1 MKKIL
6 ITGSSGYIG
15 RHLASLLAVYED
27 DYHLTGVDK
36 MWRKQLC
43 HEFIGQNI
51 LENSEIVGEY
61 DTVIHLAGLVN
72 VGMSMQAPMEYYRNN
87 VIGTL
92 NMLERVD
99 YKHFI
104 FASTGAATNPY
115 SPYGLSKLVAE
126 QLVRQ
131 YCTLNDKKN
140 TIFRFYNVIGS
151 NGYEPTNVDGLMYN
165 LMKAR
170 ETGVFHVHGADYP
183 MLPDGTAIRDY
194 LHVMEVCQAI
204 KFAVDT
210 PVSDSLIENLGHG
223 KGHSVLEMVN
233 AFKKANNCDFGVKF
247 MPRREGDVA
256 KTVLD
261 DVSTYMPTQ
270 YIPIE
275 EMLKV

>member
-51 LENSEIVGEY
+51 LENSEIEGDF

-92 NMLERVD
+92 NMLERVN

-104 FASTGAATNPY
+104 FASTGAATDPA
-115 SPYGLSKLVAE
+115 SPYGMSKLVSE
-126 QLVRQ
+126 
-131 YCTLNDKKN
+131 
-140 TIFRFYNVIGS
+140 
-151 NGYEPTNVDGLMYN
+151 
-165 LMKAR
+165 
-170 ETGVFHVHGADYP
+170 FHLYGIDYD
-183 MLPDGTAIRDY
+183 MLPDGSAIRDY

-223 KGHSVLEMVN
+223 KGYSVLEMVE
-233 AFKKANNCDFGVKF
+233 AFKKANNCDFGVKI
-247 MPRREGDVA
+247 MQRREGDVA
-256 KTVLD
+256 RTVLD
-261 DVSTYMPTQ
+261 NVSSYMPLTK
-270 YIPIE
+270 ISIE
-275 EMLKV
+275 EMLKI

>member
-15 RHLASLLAVYED
+15 RHLAALLFAYQED
-27 DYHLTGVDK
+27 YLVTGLDRVFKTQITDNFV
-36 MWRKQLC
+36 
-43 HEFIGQNI
+43 EQNI
-51 LENSEIVGEY
+51 LESIDIKGEF
-61 DTVIHLAGLVN
+61 DTVVHLAGLVN
-72 VGMSMQAPMEYYRNN
+72 VGMSMQAPMDYYRTN
-87 VIGTL
+87 VVGTL
-92 NMLERVD
+92 NMLERTQYD
-99 YKHFI
+99 HFI

-115 SPYGLSKLVAE
+115 SPYGLSKYLAE

-131 YCTLNDKKN
+131 YCKLNNKKC
-140 TIFRFYNVIGS
+140 TIFRFYNVIGT

-165 LMKAR
+165 LMKAK
-170 ETGVFHVHGADYP
+170 ETGVFHLYGIDYD
-183 MLPDGTAIRDY
+183 MLPDGSAVRDY
-194 LHVMEVCQAI
+194 LHVVEVCQAI
-204 KFAVDT
+204 KSAIDA

-261 DVSTYMPTQ
+261 NVSSYMPTQ
-270 YIPIE
+270 YVPIE
-275 EMLKV
+275 EMLKL

>member
-1 MKKIL
+1 
-6 ITGSSGYIG
+6 
-15 RHLASLLAVYED
+15 LLAVYED

-51 LENSEIVGEY
+51 LENSEITGEY

-92 NMLERVD
+92 NMLERVG

-104 FASTGAATNPY
+104 FASTGAATDPA
-115 SPYGLSKLVAE
+115 SPYGMSKFVSE

-131 YCTLNDKKN
+131 YCKLNNKKC
-140 TIFRFYNVIGS
+140 TIFRFYNVIGT

-165 LMKAR
+165 LMKAK
-170 ETGVFHVHGADYP
+170 ETGVFHLYGIDYD
-183 MLPDGTAIRDY
+183 MLPDGSAIRDY
-194 LHVMEVCQAI
+194 LHVTEVCLAI
-204 KFAVDT
+204 KYAVDT

-233 AFKKANNCDFGVKF
+233 AFKRANNCDFGVKI
-247 MPRREGDVA
+247 MQRREGDVA

-261 DVSTYMPTQ
+261 DVSTYMPLANIT
-270 YIPIE
+270 IE

>member
-1 MKKIL
+1 MNKIL

-15 RHLASLLAVYED
+15 RHLAALLAVYED

-51 LENSEIVGEY
+51 LENSEITGKY

-72 VGMSMQAPMEYYRNN
+72 VGMSMQAPMDYYRNN

-92 NMLERVD
+92 NMLEKVD
-99 YKHFI
+99 YNHFI
-104 FASTGAATNPY
+104 FASTGAATDPA
-115 SPYGLSKLVAE
+115 SPYGMSKFVAE

-131 YCTLNDKKN
+131 YCKLNNKKC

-151 NGYEPTNVDGLMYN
+151 AGYEPTNVDGLMYN
-165 LMKAR
+165 LMKAK
-170 ETGVFHVHGADYP
+170 ETGLFHLYGIDYD
-183 MLPDGTAIRDY
+183 MLPDGSAIRDY
-194 LHVMEVCQAI
+194 LHVTEVCLAI

-210 PVSDSLIENLGHG
+210 PTSNSLIENLGHG

-233 AFKKANNCDFGVKF
+233 AFKKANNCDFGVKI
-247 MPRREGDVA
+247 MQRREGDVA

-261 DVSTYMPTQ
+261 DVSTYMPLANIT
-270 YIPIE
+270 IE
-275 EMLKV
+275 EMLKI

>member
-1 MKKIL
+1 MNKIL

-15 RHLASLLAVYED
+15 RHLAALLAVYED
-27 DYHLTGVDK
+27 DYHLTGIDK

-51 LENSEIVGEY
+51 LENSEITGNF

-104 FASTGAATNPY
+104 FASTGAATDPA
-115 SPYGLSKLVAE
+115 SPYGMSKFVSE

-131 YCTLNDKKN
+131 YCKLNNKKC
-140 TIFRFYNVIGS
+140 TIFRFYNVIGT

-165 LMKAR
+165 LMKAK
-170 ETGVFHVHGADYP
+170 ETGLFHLYGIDYD
-183 MLPDGTAIRDY
+183 MLPDGSAIRDY
-194 LHVMEVCQAI
+194 LHVTEVCLAI
-204 KFAVDT
+204 KYAVDT

-233 AFKKANNCDFGVKF
+233 AFKRANNCDFGVKI
-247 MPRREGDVA
+247 MQRREGDVA

-261 DVSTYMPTQ
+261 DVSTYMPLANIT
-270 YIPIE
+270 IE
-275 EMLKV
+275 EMLKI

>member
-15 RHLASLLAVYED
+15 RHLSALLAVYEG

-36 MWRKQLC
+36 MWRQQLC

-51 LENSEIVGEY
+51 LENSEITGSY
-61 DTVIHLAGLVN
+61 DTIIHLAGLVN

-104 FASTGAATNPY
+104 FASTGAATDPY
-115 SPYGLSKLVAE
+115 SPYGMSKLVSE
-126 QLVRQ
+126 KLVRQ
-131 YCTLNDKKN
+131 YCTLNNKKC
-140 TIFRFYNVIGS
+140 TIFRFYNVIGT

-165 LMKAR
+165 LMKAK
-170 ETGVFHVHGADYP
+170 ETGAFHLYGNDYD
-183 MLPDGTAIRDY
+183 MLPDGSAVRDY
-194 LHVMEVCQAI
+194 LHVVEVCQAI
-204 KFAVDT
+204 KSAIDA

-233 AFKKANNCDFGVKF
+233 AFKKANSCDFHVKI

-256 KTVLD
+256 RTVLD
-261 DVSTYMPTQ
+261 NVSSYMPSQ
-270 YIPIE
+270 YVPIE
-275 EMLKV
+275 EMLKL

>member
-1 MKKIL
+1 MNKIL

-15 RHLASLLAVYED
+15 RHLAALLAVFED

-51 LENSEIVGEY
+51 LENSEITGKY

-72 VGMSMQAPMEYYRNN
+72 VGMSMQAPMDYYRNN

-99 YKHFI
+99 YNHFI
-104 FASTGAATNPY
+104 FASTGAATDPA
-115 SPYGLSKLVAE
+115 SPYGMSKFVAE

-131 YCTLNDKKN
+131 YCKLNNKKC

-151 NGYEPTNVDGLMYN
+151 AGYEPTNVDGLMYN
-165 LMKAR
+165 LMKAK
-170 ETGVFHVHGADYP
+170 ETGLFHLYGIDYD
-183 MLPDGTAIRDY
+183 MLPDGSAIRDY
-194 LHVMEVCQAI
+194 LHVTEVCQAI

-210 PVSDSLIENLGHG
+210 PTSNSLIENLGHG

-233 AFKKANNCDFGVKF
+233 AFKKANNCDFGVKI
-247 MPRREGDVA
+247 MQRREGDVA

-261 DVSTYMPTQ
+261 DVSTYMPPINIT
-270 YIPIE
+270 IE
-275 EMLKV
+275 EMLKL

>member
-51 LENSEIVGEY
+51 LENSEIEGDF

-92 NMLERVD
+92 NMLERVA
-99 YKHFI
+99 YNHFI
-104 FASTGAATNPY
+104 FASTGAATDPA
-115 SPYGLSKLVAE
+115 SPYGMSKFVSE

-131 YCTLNDKKN
+131 YCKLNNKKC

-165 LMKAR
+165 LMKAK
-170 ETGVFHVHGADYP
+170 ETGVFHLYGIDYD
-183 MLPDGTAIRDY
+183 MLPDGSAIRDY

-204 KFAVDT
+204 KFAIDT

-223 KGHSVLEMVN
+223 KGHSVIEMIN
-233 AFKKANNCDFGVKF
+233 AFKKVNNCDFGVKI

-256 KTVLD
+256 RTVLD
-261 DVSTYMPTQ
+261 DVSAYMPLTK
-270 YIPIE
+270 ISIE
-275 EMLKV
+275 EMLKI

>member
-1 MKKIL
+1 MNRIL

-15 RHLASLLAVYED
+15 RHLAALLAVYED

-51 LENSEIVGEY
+51 LENSEITGKY

-72 VGMSMQAPMEYYRNN
+72 VGMSMQAPMDYYRNN

-99 YKHFI
+99 YNHFI
-104 FASTGAATNPY
+104 FASTGAATDPA
-115 SPYGLSKLVAE
+115 SPYGMSKFVSE

-131 YCTLNDKKN
+131 YCKLNNKKC

-151 NGYEPTNVDGLMYN
+151 AGYEPTNVDGLMYN
-165 LMKAR
+165 LMKAK
-170 ETGVFHVHGADYP
+170 ETGLFHLYGIDYD
-183 MLPDGTAIRDY
+183 MLPDGSAIRDY
-194 LHVMEVCQAI
+194 LHVTEVCQAI

-210 PVSDSLIENLGHG
+210 PTSNSLIENLGHG

-233 AFKKANNCDFGVKF
+233 AFKKANNCDFGVKI
-247 MPRREGDVA
+247 MQRREGDVA

-261 DVSTYMPTQ
+261 DVSTYMPLANIT
-270 YIPIE
+270 IE
-275 EMLKV
+275 EMLKI

>member
-1 MKKIL
+1 MNKIL

-15 RHLASLLAVYED
+15 RHLAALLAVYED
-27 DYHLTGVDK
+27 DYHLTGIDK

-51 LENSEIVGEY
+51 LENSEITGNY

-104 FASTGAATNPY
+104 FASTGAATDPA
-115 SPYGLSKLVAE
+115 SPYGMSKFVSE

-131 YCTLNDKKN
+131 YCKLNNKKC
-140 TIFRFYNVIGS
+140 TIFRFYNVIGT

-165 LMKAR
+165 LMKAK
-170 ETGVFHVHGADYP
+170 ETGLFHLYGIDYD
-183 MLPDGTAIRDY
+183 MLPDGSAIRDY
-194 LHVMEVCQAI
+194 LHVTEVCLAI

-210 PVSDSLIENLGHG
+210 PTSNSLIENLGHG

-233 AFKKANNCDFGVKF
+233 AFKKANNCDFGVKI
-247 MPRREGDVA
+247 MQRREGDVA

-261 DVSTYMPTQ
+261 DVSSYMPLANIT
-270 YIPIE
+270 IE